1 MLEWGSCKQITGR
14 RKQESLLQSQA
25 SNSNAWMEVLWANN
39 VWKVAACG
47 GSQPYVL
54 LFIQHMEESSQPLH
68 TSSTKYTYI
77 YIYIKFG
84 LVLFLSSPLPKEKNK
99 HTNKKFLEKK
109 NNGTT
114 NPPPPFTSF
123 WSLILFYS
131 FINHDLVNLL
141 QTLFTIF
148 YFISV
153 LVMSSLLCSKVN
165 MCSRAF
171 ICLVFLVMGSHP

>member
-1 MLEWGSCKQITGR
+1 MESCSVWGVSAIC
-14 RKQESLLQSQA
+14 
-25 SNSNAWMEVLWANN
+25 
-39 VWKVAACG
+39 
-47 GSQPYVL
+47 P
-54 LFIQHMEESSQPLH
+54 PLH
-68 TSSTKYTYI
+68 STHGRKLTTITHLFNQIYI
-77 YIYIKFG
+77 YIYIYIYINFG